1 MRTFPLA
8 LIPVMKTKSFLRHL
22 AVLLFAFAFS
32 VSAQAAPKNVD
43 NTGKALQGY
52 DPVAFFTDK
61 KPVKGQP
68 TIHSTVGGA
77 KYYFATEEHKKMFDK
92 SPSKYEPAYGGW
104 CAWGVV
110 KGDKVKIDPN
120 AFQIANGRLLLQYN
134 NSVRNTFNKDIQGN
148 VKKADANWP
157 EVSKK

>member
-1 MRTFPLA
+1 MRGFSVA
-8 LIPVMKTKSFLRHL
+8 LIPDMKTKSFLRHL
-22 AVLLFAFAFS
+22 AVLLCAVVFS
-32 VSAQAAPKNVD
+32 VSAQAGPKNLD
-43 NTGKALQGY
+43 KTGKALQGY
-52 DPVAFFTDK
+52 DPVAFFTDR

-68 TIHSTVGGA
+68 TIHSTVDGA

-92 SPSKYEPAYGGW
+92 NPSKYEPAYGGW

-110 KGDKVKIDPN
+110 KGDKIKIDPD
-120 AFQIANGRLLLQYN
+120 AFQIADGRLLLQYN
-134 NSVRNTFNKDIQGN
+134 KSVRSTFNKDIQGN

>member
-1 MRTFPLA
+1 
-8 LIPVMKTKSFLRHL
+8 
-22 AVLLFAFAFS
+22 
-32 VSAQAAPKNVD
+32 
-43 NTGKALQGY
+43 
-52 DPVAFFTDK
+52 
-61 KPVKGQP
+61 
-68 TIHSTVGGA
+68 
-77 KYYFATEEHKKMFDK
+77 MFDK